1 MWLIQFGRLAF
12 VDLAA
17 LMRRV
22 VAKLNQ
28 RGNRAWVTGRGM

>member
-1 MWLIQFGRLAF
+1 MIKFGRLAF

-22 VAKLNQ
+22 VAELNQ